1 LRQSLAGGIKLG
13 DIMTEF
19 TLCSVQ
25 LMPCEIEHR
34 NGIRTVRLSKVRA
47 QTYPVSFRSLD
58 ELITECRR
66 LVRDELKMNARCT
79 VRLPRG
85 ERTPPGFF
93 RATRAIRTINY

>member
-1 LRQSLAGGIKLG
+1 LT
-13 DIMTEF
+13 DF

-25 LMPCEIEHR
+25 LTPCEIEHR
-34 NGIRTVRLSKVRA
+34 NGIRTVRLSNARA
-47 QTYPVSFRSLD
+47 QIYPVSFRSLD

-66 LVRDELKMNARCT
+66 LVRDEFKMSAACS

-85 ERTPPGFF
+85 EQTPPGFF